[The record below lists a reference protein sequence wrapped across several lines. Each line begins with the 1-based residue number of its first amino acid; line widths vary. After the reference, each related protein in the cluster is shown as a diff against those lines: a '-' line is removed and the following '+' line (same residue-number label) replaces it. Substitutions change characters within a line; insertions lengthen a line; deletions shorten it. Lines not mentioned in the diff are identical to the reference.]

1 MYKMSEIIPMI
12 KEIKFR
18 TGCSGYY
25 NRHWKTIFYP
35 EKLPQQQWFNFYAG
49 QLNTVELNTT
59 FYRFPTAEKLNEW
72 YKKSPAE
79 FLFSVKAPRLIT
91 HLKKFND
98 CQQQVNEFYLAC
110 KDGLIEKLGCVLF
123 QLPPSVH
130 YSKEKLE
137 QIISSLQSEFRNVI
151 EFRHESWWRKDVYKT
166 LAESHITFCSVSH
179 PSMPEEIVVNTS
191 TAYVR
196 LHGVP
201 RMFYSGYS
209 ENELKAMYDTLMKK
223 KGLKECFVY
232 FNNTAGDEGIN
243 NALQFQK
250 LAKSE

>member
-1 MYKMSEIIPMI
+1 MSEIIPMI

-98 CQQQVNEFYLAC
+98 CQQQVNELFCKIFSFFFKKNWVAC
-110 KDGLIEKLGCVLF
+110 CFNFLQVF
-123 QLPPSVH
+123 
-130 YSKEKLE
+130 
-137 QIISSLQSEFRNVI
+137 IIV
-151 EFRHESWWRKDVYKT
+151 RK
-166 LAESHITFCSVSH
+166 
-179 PSMPEEIVVNTS
+179 N
-191 TAYVR
+191 
-196 LHGVP
+196 
-201 RMFYSGYS
+201 
-209 ENELKAMYDTLMKK
+209 
-223 KGLKECFVY
+223 
-232 FNNTAGDEGIN
+232 
-243 NALQFQK
+243 
-250 LAKSE
+250 